1 MVRCTEPVDLESV
14 NAGLDSLGH
23 NPPVNQIVIEFI
35 SIENPKITGIGENV
49 QAASAVIEH
58 SAHPYPPIA
67 AIPIHRNHLVPQN
80 SKTFRT

>member
-1 MVRCTEPVDLESV
+1 M
-14 NAGLDSLGH
+14 
-23 NPPVNQIVIEFI
+23 
-35 SIENPKITGIGENV
+35 
-49 QAASAVIEH
+49 EH